1 VPTSVTTSLT
11 RYPARYFAAWNG
23 HRLDGVD
30 GLLAPV
36 FSWTDPSLPA
46 ELTELAGAHGF
57 FQSSWAAFPD
67 IHFEAI
73 GEPLL
78 DEAANRVAAEW
89 RMTGTHTGSEFPP
102 GVPASGKAFDVLGT
116 TCSPWTARAGPP
128 RSVPTTTL
136 PPWPAS
142 SAWPDAV
149 SGDGCAGGP
158 GWQRH
163 SRVRR

>member
-11 RYPARYFAAWNG
+11 QYPARYFAAWNG

-36 FSWTDPSLPA
+36 FSWTDPSLPT

-89 RMTGTHTGSEFPP
+89 RMTGTHTGGEFPP
-102 GVPASGKAFDVLGT
+102 GAPASGKAFDVLGT
-116 TCSPWTARAGPP
+116 DVFTVDGEGRAAAIRAYYDAATLARQLGLA
-128 RSVPTTTL
+128 
-136 PPWPAS
+136 
-142 SAWPDAV
+142 
-149 SGDGCAGGP
+149 
-158 GWQRH
+158 
-163 SRVRR
+163 